1 LWANLCKEAA
11 ERAATGTEA
20 QGVLMDEYKD
30 RRMLT
35 LRPAQY
41 ALKVTSRIHKALQAV
56 PDVRVVQ
63 VIKAP
68 SMFKAK
74 QAILARRRK
83 LMCARE
89 NSDK

>member
-1 LWANLCKEAA
+1 MKNE
-11 ERAATGTEA
+11 
-20 QGVLMDEYKD
+20 M
-30 RRMLT
+30 RRVLT

-41 ALKVTSRIHKALQAV
+41 ALKVVPRVHKALQAV

-68 SMFKAK
+68 STFKAK

-83 LMCARE
+83 LARARASSG
-89 NSDK
+89 NDRS